1 MSAFAWPQ
9 SGLACAATCLSGA
22 LCIAYG
28 LLEIFLPRVRYLNTA
43 NACVLALLAL
53 SLDASSVACANSVM
67 AAAILFGASLM
78 SSPGARRELDPRA
91 RHGAAGS
98 HGFAAWAT
106 DGSNASSTGRP
117 CSPGGAA

>member
-9 SGLACAATCLSGA
+9 SDLACAATCLSGA

-28 LLEIFLPRVRYLNTA
+28 LVEIFLPRVRYLNTA
-43 NACVLALLAL
+43 NACVLCLLAL

-67 AAAILFGASLM
+67 AAAVIFGASLL
-78 SSPGARRELDPRA
+78 SSPGGAPRCQLGPPGNQA
-91 RHGAAGS
+91 N
-98 HGFAAWAT
+98 HGFPAWAT
-106 DGSNASSTGRP
+106 DGSNASRTGRP